1 VKLRHYSIIHER
13 LRHLYQSSRIPLA
26 DIAKMSS
33 MMPTKAN
40 YASKC
45 RRFLALSLIASS
57 VGFTS
62 FPAVAGEI
70 LTRVQSRRLL
80 NCGVSEGRVGF
91 SYQDAKGRWLGLDA
105 DFCRAVATAVIGDA
119 ERVKFISLLTAA
131 RFVALRSNEID
142 VLSRNT
148 TWTIGR
154 EAGLGIHFVG
164 TLFYDG
170 QGFMVPGKGRA
181 RKIADLKGASI
192 CVMESTTTEE
202 NLTDYFGARGWKYQ
216 AVLSKSIQEASQK
229 YFAGHCA
236 AYTADRSNLAAVRLS
251 APGGSQGY
259 VILPEQISK
268 EPLGPAIKRGDEEWL
283 VLLKWIYFVTI
294 EAEELGVTSKNIR
307 AKAQTKTDP
316 RLAKFLD
323 ASGTF
328 AKSFGVQPGWVL
340 RILESVGNYGE
351 MFERNLGQGSALK
364 LDRGPNRLWTEGG
377 LMYAPPFL

>member
-1 VKLRHYSIIHER
+1 
-13 LRHLYQSSRIPLA
+13 
-26 DIAKMSS
+26 MSA
-33 MMPTKAN
+33 MMSTKAN

-119 ERVKFISLLTAA
+119 ERVKFIPLLTAA

-154 EAGLGIHFVG
+154 EAGLGVHFVG

-170 QGFMVPGKGRA
+170 QGFMVPGKSRA
-181 RKIADLKGASI
+181 KKVADLKGAKI
-192 CVMESTTTEE
+192 CVTERTTSEE
-202 NLTDYFGARGWKYQ
+202 NLADYFGSSGRRYQ
-216 AVLSKSIQEASQK
+216 AELSKTMEESSRK
-229 YFAGHCA
+229 FMAGECA
-236 AYTADRSNLAAVRLS
+236 AFTADRSNLAAIRLS
-251 APGGSQGY
+251 VPDGARDY

-283 VLLKWIYFVTI
+283 VLLKWIYFATI
-294 EAEELGVTSKNIR
+294 AAEELGVTSKNLR
-307 AKAQTKTDP
+307 SKTQTKTDL
-316 RLAKFLD
+316 RLAKFVD
-323 ASGTF
+323 DSGAF
-328 AKSFGVQPGWVL
+328 AKQLGVNPGWVR
-340 RILESVGNYGE
+340 RIIESVGNYGE

-364 LDRGPNRLWTEGG
+364 LERGPNRLWTQGG